1 MMDTSKN
8 SPGGEGV
15 LQTFFNSLLNR
26 KSVGGSSGAGSST
39 STPIRPPA
47 SGTSAAAA
55 ASASAAAESLRA
67 RDVHAELDRIIE
79 GNKSLNTSQSNQPEQ

>member
-1 MMDTSKN
+1 M
-8 SPGGEGV
+8 

-26 KSVGGSSGAGSST
+26 KSVGGAGAAGNGGAGGGTPAASSPR
-39 STPIRPPA
+39 TPV

-79 GNKSLNTSQSNQPEQ
+79 GNKQSLNSSGIGAGQDED